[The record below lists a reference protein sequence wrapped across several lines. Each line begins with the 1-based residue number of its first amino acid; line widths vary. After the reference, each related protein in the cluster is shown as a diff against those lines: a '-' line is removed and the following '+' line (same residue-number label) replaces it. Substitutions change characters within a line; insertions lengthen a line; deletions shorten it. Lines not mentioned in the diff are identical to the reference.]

1 MYSARQGQW
10 LTMDKICISAFYP
23 LVRAPPFNLNPAM
36 QRVAPRKNS
45 TLNHV
50 RCILMMEQLESS
62 RNIGAVAWNKVN
74 QRQTFL

>member
-1 MYSARQGQW
+1 M
-10 LTMDKICISAFYP
+10 
-23 LVRAPPFNLNPAM
+23 NPAM
-36 QRVAPRKNS
+36 QREAPRENT

-50 RCILMMEQLESS
+50 RCIFLMMEQLESS